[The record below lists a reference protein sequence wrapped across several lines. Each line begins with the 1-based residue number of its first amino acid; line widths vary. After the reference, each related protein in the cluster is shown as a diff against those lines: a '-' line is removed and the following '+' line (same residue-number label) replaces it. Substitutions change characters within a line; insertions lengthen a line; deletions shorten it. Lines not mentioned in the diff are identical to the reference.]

1 MNINKNMNGMMKGM
15 KTGLILLAVLLLVI
29 VVSGCSSKGNS
40 GSGTDGSVVAG
51 NSGMQFKV
59 YKSEGCGCCS
69 GYVKYLQKIEGF
81 NNVEVVDVA
90 DVAPTKDQVGVPDSL
105 RSCHTIVVG
114 DYFIEGHV
122 PGEAITKLLTE
133 KPDIKG
139 IAVEGMPSG
148 SPGMPG
154 SKQGDF
160 VVYAVKKDGTTEE
173 FMRV

>member
-1 MNINKNMNGMMKGM
+1 MNINMNMKGM
-15 KTGLILLAVLLLVI
+15 KTGLILLAALLLVI

-40 GSGTDGSVVAG
+40 GSGGTGIDGAVVAG

-69 GYVKYLQKIEGF
+69 GYIKYLQKIEGF
-81 NNVEVVDVA
+81 DNVEIVDVA
-90 DVAPTKDQVGVPDSL
+90 DVAPTKEQVGVPASL
-105 RSCHTIVVG
+105 RSCHTVVVG

-122 PGEAITKLLTE
+122 PGEAIDKLMSE

-139 IAVEGMPSG
+139 IAIAGMPSG

-160 VVYAVKKDGTTEE
+160 VVYAVKKDGSTEE